1 MPARRIIIRSASA
14 PDDRGI
20 FTETNLF
27 AAQQH
32 YKNKIGKKKNRID
45 HCGIHPGHFIPF
57 GKGRTHAGGDNQKAQ
72 MLIRN
77 FSGAIHNQLL
87 LRIE

>member
-1 MPARRIIIRSASA
+1 MIK
-14 PDDRGI
+14 
-20 FTETNLF
+20 T
-27 AAQQH
+27 AAQL
-32 YKNKIGKKKNRID
+32 KVKVRNLS
-45 HCGIHPGHFIPF
+45 
-57 GKGRTHAGGDNQKAQ
+57 GGDNQKAQ